1 MVLVSHDFRL
11 ISQVAEEIWIVGDNP
26 VQRWNGSIT
35 EYKAH
40 LKKLHE
46 STSID

>member
-11 ISQVAEEIWIVGDNP
+11 ISQVAEEIWIVGENT
-26 VQRWNGSIT
+26 VQRWNGSIS
-35 EYKAH
+35 EYKEH

-46 STSID
+46 AYDD